1 MSSGARDSSL
11 DQIWSKLQP
20 LFIAKR
26 NQVFAVMNEHGLTPP
41 HMQAL
46 TMLGDG
52 PVRMRDIA
60 DVMVCDASYVTAIVD
75 NLEHLGLATR
85 RPSSVDRRVKE
96 IALTPLGEETA
107 AQISTE
113 MSAPP
118 PGLEQLCPADRAA
131 LARILGTLELD
142 ETQTLWPHIG
152 RRAPG
157 R

>member
-1 MSSGARDSSL
+1 MPTSARDTSL

-46 TMLGDG
+46 TMLVDG

-60 DVMVCDASYVTAIVD
+60 DLMVCDASYVTAIVD

-85 RPSSVDRRVKE
+85 QPSSVDRRVKE
-96 IALTPLGEETA
+96 IALTPLGERTA
-107 AQISTE
+107 AHIGAQ

-118 PGLEQLCPADRAA
+118 PGLEQLSHTDRAA
-131 LARILGTLELD
+131 LARILGTLDLD
-142 ETQTLWPHIG
+142 ETQALWPHIG
-152 RRAPG
+152 RRAPN